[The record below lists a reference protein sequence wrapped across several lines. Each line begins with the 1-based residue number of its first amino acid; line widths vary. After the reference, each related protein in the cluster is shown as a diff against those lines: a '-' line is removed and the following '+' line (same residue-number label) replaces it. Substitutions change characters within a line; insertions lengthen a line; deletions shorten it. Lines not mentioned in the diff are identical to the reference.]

1 MEYFESKE
9 KDADLIIVLAC
20 SVRQKP
26 LDRIFGKIKL
36 WKKLPQKPKIVIT
49 ACVLSH
55 DKKKLENKVDAI
67 IDTKNFQKE
76 FLSFQKKY
84 FINKRLGVIKYSK
97 LNINKSFNPEKNK
110 STSYIPIMSGCDNF
124 CTYCVVPYTR
134 GKEISRPV
142 DDIISE
148 IKNLVENGINEV
160 TLLGQNVN
168 SYYSKSNLKNQKSK
182 TQIKNL
188 KNGKYNFVQLLREIE
203 KIKGLKKIS
212 FLTAHPKDMSDE
224 LIEWMGVSKKFSHKL
239 HLPVQSGDNEILK
252 KMNRHYT
259 SENYIKLIENLKLK
273 IKNLNL
279 STDIIV
285 GFPSETKKQ
294 FKNTVKL
301 CKKIN
306 FNQAYVSQYSPRPG
320 TLASTMKNDV
330 SAKEKK
336 RRWQILNDLI
346 NKKRGR

>member
-1 MEYFESKE
+1 MTYYLFVLGCQQNYYDAEKISHLLNKMEYFESKE

-188 KNGKYNFVQLLREIE
+188 KNGKYNF
-203 KIKGLKKIS
+203 
-212 FLTAHPKDMSDE
+212 
-224 LIEWMGVSKKFSHKL
+224 
-239 HLPVQSGDNEILK
+239 
-252 KMNRHYT
+252 
-259 SENYIKLIENLKLK
+259 
-273 IKNLNL
+273 
-279 STDIIV
+279 
-285 GFPSETKKQ
+285 
-294 FKNTVKL
+294 
-301 CKKIN
+301 
-306 FNQAYVSQYSPRPG
+306 
-320 TLASTMKNDV
+320 
-330 SAKEKK
+330 
-336 RRWQILNDLI
+336 
-346 NKKRGR
+346 